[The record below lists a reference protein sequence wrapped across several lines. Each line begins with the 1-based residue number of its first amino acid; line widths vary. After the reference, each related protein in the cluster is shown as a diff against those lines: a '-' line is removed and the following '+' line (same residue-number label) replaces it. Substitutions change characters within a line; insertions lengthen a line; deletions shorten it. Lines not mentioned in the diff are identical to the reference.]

1 MRKNFI
7 LFFLILFLVSC
18 GGSKKD
24 SKVINPP
31 SSNEQAIKVYE
42 EALNSLREGNYL
54 YASKKF
60 SEAEGMLPQID
71 WASKSALMSSYCLYN
86 INFYDEAILNLE
98 RFIRIYPASP
108 YVSYAHYLIAIS
120 YYEQILDEDKDIQ
133 PLLIS
138 KEKIELYIKKFP
150 DTDYTIDLKF
160 KLDLVIN
167 QLAAKELLIAR
178 YYIKSEK
185 WIPAINR
192 LRTIVDEYNK
202 TIFIEEAL
210 HRLVEI
216 YYKIGLDEE
225 AKSAAVLLG
234 YNYNSSEW
242 YEKSYKVLNK
252 NYKPIKIDK
261 KKDDSLIKRT
271 IKKILFLDEK

>member
-1 MRKNFI
+1 M
-7 LFFLILFLVSC
+7 
-18 GGSKKD
+18 
-24 SKVINPP
+24 
-31 SSNEQAIKVYE
+31 
-42 EALNSLREGNYL
+42 
-54 YASKKF
+54 
-60 SEAEGMLPQID
+60 
-71 WASKSALMSSYCLYN
+71 
-86 INFYDEAILNLE
+86 
-98 RFIRIYPASP
+98 
-108 YVSYAHYLIAIS
+108 
-120 YYEQILDEDKDIQ
+120 
-133 PLLIS
+133 
-138 KEKIELYIKKFP
+138 
-150 DTDYTIDLKF
+150 
-160 KLDLVIN
+160 
-167 QLAAKELLIAR
+167 QLELLIAR

-216 YYKIGLDEE
+216 YHKIGLDEE

-271 IKKILFLDEK
+271 IKKILFLDEKQGKN